1 MLRALKLPI
10 AVAITSGLI
19 ASGAAALQPADDP
32 ESCQAYNPG
41 QPKCKFT
48 VTSVS
53 TSGTVTGAV
62 GMGDWVVVVKR
73 GKVKMKF
80 GPSSTDPEPVAFQYE
95 VGDKVTATVKSAP
108 GWVIA
113 GHD

>member
-1 MLRALKLPI
+1 MLKALELSI
-10 AVAITSGLI
+10 AVAITGALI
-19 ASGAAALQPADDP
+19 ASGASAVERDDP
-32 ESCQAYNPG
+32 ESCQAINPA
-41 QPKCKFT
+41 QPTCTFT
-48 VTSVS
+48 VTSTS

-62 GMGDWVVVVKR
+62 GQGDWIVVVKR

-80 GPSSTDPEPVAFQYE
+80 GPSSTDPEPVAFNYM
-95 VGDKVTATVKSAP
+95 VGDKVTATVKSAG